1 MAWRDCYPMCRI
13 PRCNLDNWLVGSLD
27 HRGLWFRPTT
37 WPKFAF
43 PHLRAGE
50 VDAQLSRY
58 FMGATL
64 ATKSP
69 QPDEEC
75 HIRFF
80 FFSFSFS
87 SPPPPSIFSPLPP
100 PATRSSPSPAGKD
113 RILGQNG
120 RGTTGSRPG
129 KCRIPASRLGS
140 GRSGREGPDP
150 VQLRLSPSPSLFAI
164 ADRKRKEEE

>member
-1 MAWRDCYPMCRI
+1 VLVNFCWNNEIVGMAWRDCYPMCRI

-80 FFSFSFS
+80 FFRFLF
-87 SPPPPSIFSPLPP
+87 PLHLLPPSSLPSHLRP
-100 PATRSSPSPAGKD
+100 PDLALLRPGRTGSSAKTAGERPDPGRESAEFRPAG
-113 RILGQNG
+113 
-120 RGTTGSRPG
+120 
-129 KCRIPASRLGS
+129 
-140 GRSGREGPDP
+140 
-150 VQLRLSPSPSLFAI
+150 
-164 ADRKRKEEE
+164 